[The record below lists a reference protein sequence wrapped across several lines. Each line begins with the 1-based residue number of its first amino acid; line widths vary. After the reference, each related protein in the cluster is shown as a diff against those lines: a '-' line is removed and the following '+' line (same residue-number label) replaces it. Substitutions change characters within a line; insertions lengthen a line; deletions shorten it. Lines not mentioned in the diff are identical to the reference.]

1 MTKLKKESKEFIFS
15 AEKRSLREYLLWLFL
30 MVFTGL
36 SLWTVAAG
44 KDILVQKISGSLYGK
59 IFVYSFLF
67 SVCYF
72 LFLLVSTFFCRRWK
86 IVYDGDELPECTV
99 LVPAYNEGRHVAE
112 TVKSILESDYPAEKF
127 RVIAINDGSVDDTL
141 YWLKKVQKKFPQL
154 TVIDLK
160 ENQGKKHALYQGITV
175 SKSDFFVTVDSD
187 SILKKDTL
195 YKIVQPF
202 ADEKVGAVA
211 GFIAGKSDVRNCHVR
226 MLDVMLVFGCEFL
239 RRAQSVYGNV
249 FCTPGA
255 LSAYRRS
262 AVMPILDQWLNQT
275 FCGREARIGE
285 DRAIAT
291 LLLRSGCKI
300 VHQYEAQAFTCL
312 PSNYRGVCKMLL
324 RWTRSDIRENILM
337 TPFVLKNLTVF
348 SMRSVN
354 LFIHWLMLS
363 VNMLLPAAV
372 VPLSIYGLYSG
383 EYSFFHLPVL
393 FLLTVLWSVIPAA
406 VYFRQCRSLPLTVW
420 AFLSGLYN
428 LTGLAWIPL
437 YSMLTVNNSKW
448 LTREVKKKRI
458 S

>member
-1 MTKLKKESKEFIFS
+1 
-15 AEKRSLREYLLWLFL
+15 
-30 MVFTGL
+30 
-36 SLWTVAAG
+36 
-44 KDILVQKISGSLYGK
+44 
-59 IFVYSFLF
+59 
-67 SVCYF
+67 
-72 LFLLVSTFFCRRWK
+72 
-86 IVYDGDELPECTV
+86 
-99 LVPAYNEGRHVAE
+99 
-112 TVKSILESDYPAEKF
+112 
-127 RVIAINDGSVDDTL
+127 
-141 YWLKKVQKKFPQL
+141 
-154 TVIDLK
+154 
-160 ENQGKKHALYQGITV
+160 
-175 SKSDFFVTVDSD
+175 
-187 SILKKDTL
+187 
-195 YKIVQPF
+195 
-202 ADEKVGAVA
+202 
-211 GFIAGKSDVRNCHVR
+211 
-226 MLDVMLVFGCEFL
+226 
-239 RRAQSVYGNV
+239 
-249 FCTPGA
+249 
-255 LSAYRRS
+255 
-262 AVMPILDQWLNQT
+262 
-275 FCGREARIGE
+275 
-285 DRAIAT
+285 
-291 LLLRSGCKI
+291 
-300 VHQYEAQAFTCL
+300 
-312 PSNYRGVCKMLL
+312 MLL